1 MDCFRELDRYQKAL
15 LILLA
20 LMAVVF
26 LAIYC
31 QVSGREGY
39 RYNDRIFV
47 PETREDVTVYT
58 GKLDGQ
64 EAAFTVTGNA
74 VTFRWGETEY
84 GPYTVRED
92 ATAIPQDNDLKNS
105 LTGIEV
111 REKGEVI
118 FRGGALVLGE
128 NNRLLFSQEG
138 NSVFNITVSTGTD
151 TVIDI
156 NGNVVDPHEP
166 QVHTILDLLEGPQ
179 LEKKGQWGIWFLCLL
194 FSGITAVSIL
204 FADELFRLRL
214 SFRVAD
220 PYGLEPSDWEIFGRY
235 TSWTLI
241 TGLILV
247 CYILGLQ

>member
-1 MDCFRELDRYQKAL
+1 MERLDRYQKAL

-20 LMAVVF
+20 LMAPVF
-26 LAIYC
+26 LVIYG
-31 QVSGREGY
+31 QVSRREGY

-47 PETREDVTVYT
+47 PETQNGTTVYT

-64 EAAFTVTGNA
+64 EAVFTVSGNA

-84 GPYTVRED
+84 GPYTCTED
-92 ATAIPQDNDLKNS
+92 PTAIPQDNDFKDS

-111 REKGEVI
+111 REKEEVI

-128 NNRLLFSQEG
+128 SNRLLFSQDG
-138 NSVFNITVSTGTD
+138 NTVLNITVSAGTG
-151 TVIDI
+151 TVIDV

-194 FSGITAVSIL
+194 FSGIAAVSIL

-220 PYGLEPSDWEIFGRY
+220 PDGLEPSDWEIFGRY

>member
-1 MDCFRELDRYQKAL
+1 MERIRELDRYQKLL

-20 LMAVVF
+20 LMALVF
-26 LAIYC
+26 LVIYG
-31 QVSGREGY
+31 QVSSREGY

-47 PETREDVTVYT
+47 PETQGDTIVYT

-92 ATAIPQDNDLKNS
+92 ATAIPQDNDLKDS

-111 REKGEVI
+111 LEKGEI
-118 FRGGALVLGE
+118 LFRGGVVELG
-128 NNRLLFSQEG
+128 NGNRVLFSQEG
-138 NSVFNITVSTGTD
+138 RTILNITVSRGG
-151 TVIDI
+151 TVIDV
-156 NGNVVDPHEP
+156 NGNLVDPYEP

-194 FSGITAVSIL
+194 FSGVTAMSIL
-204 FADELFRLRL
+204 YADELFHLRL
-214 SFRVAD
+214 SFRVAN
-220 PYGLEPSDWEIFGRY
+220 PYDLEPSDWELFGRY
-235 TSWTLI
+235 TGWTLI
-241 TGLILV
+241 TGMILV
-247 CYILGLQ
+247 SYILGLQ

>member
-1 MDCFRELDRYQKAL
+1 MEGFRELDRYQKAL

-20 LMAVVF
+20 LMAPVF
-26 LAIYC
+26 LVIYG

-39 RYNDRIFV
+39 RYYDRIFV
-47 PETREDVTVYT
+47 PEIQGNTTVYT

-64 EAAFTVTGNA
+64 EAAFTVAENA
-74 VTFRWGETEY
+74 VTFRWCETEY
-84 GPYTVRED
+84 GPYTYQKD
-92 ATAIPQDNDLKNS
+92 PTAIPKDNEMKAS
-105 LTGIEV
+105 MTGIEV
-111 REKGEVI
+111 RKKEEII
-118 FRGGALVLGE
+118 FRGGMVDMG
-128 NNRLLFSQEG
+128 NGGRLLFNEDG
-138 NSVFNITVSTGTD
+138 RTVFNITVSAGTG
-151 TVIDI
+151 TVIDV

-220 PYGLEPSDWEIFGRY
+220 PDGLEPSDWEIFGRY

-247 CYILGLQ
+247 SYILGLQ